1 MQKWGP
7 NKGYN
12 YKWHM
17 EASNGEGPF
26 NNVEEGPKISTFP
39 VYSMAKQWTK
49 TGKNKH
55 AKMGNKHEI
64 KKQLIA
70 AVPKQVRAL
79 QQS

>member
-26 NNVEEGPKISTFP
+26 NNVEEGPKISTFRDYIMLKTD
-39 VYSMAKQWTK
+39 YSWAKNSMQDYD
-49 TGKNKH
+49 
-55 AKMGNKHEI
+55 I
-64 KKQLIA
+64 
-70 AVPKQVRAL
+70 
-79 QQS
+79 